1 MYSERDMLEVNYR
14 IRRIWVA
21 LIPVLAVFAA
31 LFVFALV
38 KRNHALALASAP
50 MLIVAF
56 IYGFVAHLWPNL
68 RYRRFLRDLDSGLSR
83 DVRGVILSVGGA
95 PELQDGAMVLPV
107 RVRIN
112 GEAGDA
118 LRGESAL
125 SERIRQLEDGKDTRE
140 ERIVYLNAS
149 KRDLLPP
156 PGTAVAMRCFGRHIR
171 AVEAEAERQTL

>member
-83 DVRGVILSVGGA
+83 DVRGVIVAVSDEA
-95 PELQDGAMVLPV
+95 ELQDGAMVLPV
-107 RVRIN
+107 RVQVEN
-112 GEAGDA
+112 ENAPTGT
-118 LRGESAL
+118 SAL
-125 SERIRQLEDGKDTRE
+125 SERIQRLESNEDTRE
-140 ERIVYLNAS
+140 ERIVYVNAS
-149 KRDLLPP
+149 KREWLPP
-156 PGTAVAMRCFGRHIR
+156 VATEVTLHCFGRHIK
-171 AVEAEAERQTL
+171 AVEAETATA